1 MNTTRLIAA
10 AVVLAGLAGVV
21 WWSNRQEA
29 AKAGAPDPKAPP
41 KILSLTEAEITGL
54 EIEHRGE
61 PAATLKKDDA
71 GKWRITAPQA
81 LAADQGAVGGVTAAA
96 SSLASDHVVD
106 ENATNLASYGLEPA
120 AISLKFATKDGMTHR
135 LRIGDET
142 PDKAGAYV
150 SLDGDKRLFTISTS
164 TKTSFDK
171 RVKDLR
177 EKHLLVF
184 DTDKLSRVELDVA
197 GKGPIEFGRSGD
209 KQWQIL
215 KPRPLRADGFQVED
229 LVRKLRDAEMDA
241 NADEKAAVSGFAAG
255 RPAATARVTGA
266 EGVLTLE
273 VRLNAS
279 DYFAHSSTTPGNYK
293 VAKELGMGLTKS
305 LEDFQNKKVFDF
317 GFDDLSRIEYT
328 SKGDTRVIE
337 KSGENWTSGGKTM
350 DSISVQNF
358 IDKLRDMAGSSVT
371 GGAFG
376 TAEISL
382 TVVSKGGQ
390 HTEKVQIAPQGKNFV
405 ARRENEPSLYPLDAS
420 AITSLREAFAGVRE
434 PPPPPKDEKGK
445 K

>member
-10 AVVLAGLAGVV
+10 AVVLAGLGGLV
-21 WWSNRQEA
+21 WWSNKQEA
-29 AKAGAPDPKAPP
+29 ATAGAPDPKAAP
-41 KILSLTEAEITGL
+41 KILTMTEADITGL
-54 EIEHRGE
+54 DIEHRGE
-61 PAATLKKDDA
+61 PATTLTKDDA
-71 GKWRITAPQA
+71 GKWSLKAPQA

-106 ENATNLASYGLEPA
+106 ENATNLASYGLDPA
-120 AISLKFATKDGMTHR
+120 AIWLKFTTKDGMSHV

-150 SLDGDKRLFTISTS
+150 ALDGDKRLFTISTS
-164 TKTSFDK
+164 TKMSFDK
-171 RVKDLR
+171 HAKDLR

-184 DTDKLSRVELDVA
+184 DADKLSRVELDVA
-197 GKGPIEFGRSGD
+197 GKTPIEFGRSGD

-229 LVRKLRDAEMDA
+229 LVRKLQGAEMDV
-241 NADEKAAVSGFAAG
+241 NADEKQAATGYASG
-255 RPAATARVTGA
+255 RPLATARVTGA
-266 EGVLTLE
+266 EGALTLE

-279 DYFAHSSTTPGNYK
+279 DYFAHSSTTPGSYK
-293 VAKELGMGLTKS
+293 IAQDLGMGLNKS

-317 GFDDLSRIEYT
+317 GFDDPTRIEYT

-337 KSGENWTSGGKTM
+337 KSGDNWTSGGKTM

-371 GGAFG
+371 SGALG
-376 TAEISL
+376 AAEISL
-382 TVVSKGGQ
+382 TVVSKGGER
-390 HTEKVQIAPQGKNFV
+390 TEKVQIAPQGKNFV

-420 AITSLREAFAGVRE
+420 AITSLREAVAGVRE
-434 PPPPPKDEKGK
+434 PPPPAKDDEGK